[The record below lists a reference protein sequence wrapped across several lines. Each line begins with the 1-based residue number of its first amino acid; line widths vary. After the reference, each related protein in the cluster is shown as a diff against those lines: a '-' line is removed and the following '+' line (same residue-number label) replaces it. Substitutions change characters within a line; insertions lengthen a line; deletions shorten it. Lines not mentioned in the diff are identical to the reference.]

1 MGRKAKDGGLNKS
14 EAIREVL
21 SQHPEMKVKEIVA
34 FLAEKGTS
42 VAPNLVYLIK
52 GKMKGAKR
60 QRMKTKRR
68 ATKVAFSA
76 GNSDAVATIIK
87 VKAFANEVGGLGALR
102 AIVDAL
108 SS

>member
-1 MGRKAKDGGLNKS
+1 MGRKAKDGGVNKS

-21 SQHPEMKVKEIVA
+21 SQDPSMKVKEVVA
-34 FLAEKGTS
+34 LLGEKGVS

-52 GKMKGAKR
+52 GKVKGAKR

-68 ATKVAFSA
+68 ATKAAFSA
-76 GNSDAVATIIK
+76 GNTDAVATILK
-87 VKAFANEVGGLGALR
+87 VKAFANSVGGLGALR

-108 SS
+108 SE